1 MKAKCRHILRRWL
14 GAKGGNVAL
23 NFALIAPV
31 LMAMIGFGIDYSTWN
46 NQSDRLQ
53 AATDA
58 AAIAAA
64 SEMYLANASVS
75 QVSSTAQIVGS
86 ANLATQMDAH
96 GNAPV
101 GTFATEVLVDNGGIK
116 VIATQERI
124 RNFTGLIPME
134 LAPFTTSAIARP
146 MGGGRICAVMLEPD
160 KSKALYMTKK
170 SRLTAKGCA
179 IYSNSTSSQGLVVD
193 SSAKLITEFT
203 CSAGGKSGKTFN
215 FEPQP
220 QMDCPPI
227 ADPLRYR
234 PEPKVGACKFND
246 TVIKGKKQTLS
257 PGVYCGGLTVKDKAD
272 VTLKPGI
279 YIIKDGQF
287 KVEKGG
293 SVTGSYVGFFFTG
306 KKSVLYFAAD
316 SHIDLKAPKDGEMA
330 GMLFFESRAMT
341 PKDKGKAKQL
351 IKSNDARNL
360 LGTIYMPKGALHVEG
375 KSPIADRSAYTIIV
389 VKSLQID
396 EGPNLVLNIG
406 YGDTDVPVPNGVG
419 PVNANVALVQ

>member
-1 MKAKCRHILRRWL
+1 MKAKGGHIVRRWL
-14 GAKGGNVAL
+14 GARSGNVAL

-53 AATDA
+53 AAADA

-64 SEMYLANASVS
+64 SEMYLANASTS

-86 ANLATQMDAH
+86 ANLATQMDTH
-96 GNAPV
+96 GNVAT
-101 GTFATEVLVDNGGIK
+101 GKFATEVLVDNGGIK
-116 VIATQERI
+116 VTATQDRI

-134 LAPFTTSAIARP
+134 LAPFTTSAVARP

-160 KSKALYMTKK
+160 NSKALYMTKK

-203 CSAGGKSGKTFN
+203 CSAGGKAGKTYN

-220 QMDCPPI
+220 QLDCPPI
-227 ADPLRYR
+227 VDPLRYR
-234 PEPKVGACKFND
+234 PEPKVGACKFTD
-246 TVIKGKKQTLS
+246 TEIEGGKHTLS
-257 PGVYCGGLTVKDKAD
+257 PGVYCGGLTVTDDAD
-272 VTLKPGI
+272 VTFEAGV
-279 YIIKDGQF
+279 YIIKDGEF
-287 KVEKGG
+287 TVEKGG
-293 SVTGSYVGFFFTG
+293 SVTGEYVGFFFTG

-316 SHIDLKAPKDGEMA
+316 SHIDLKAPRDGEMA
-330 GMLFFESRAMT
+330 GILFFESRQMT
-341 PKDKGKAKQL
+341 EKDKDKSRQL

-360 LGTIYMPKGALHVEG
+360 LGTIYMPKGELHVEG
-375 KSPIADRSAYTIIV
+375 NSPIADRSAYTIIV
-389 VKSLQID
+389 VKSLQVD

-406 YGDTDVPVPNGVG
+406 YGDTDVPVPDGVG
-419 PVNANVALVQ
+419 PVSANVALVQ